1 MCERNYAELLEV
13 DALLSLSFF
22 LSIFALSGVYFSK
35 RVKQDSTAT
44 LREAVNH
51 SKPEATNTTD
61 YCIVKL
67 ASAAKLIQYALQRRE
82 VICHMTHRGH

>member
-1 MCERNYAELLEV
+1 MLCFH
-13 DALLSLSFF
+13 SL

-67 ASAAKLIQYALQRRE
+67 ASAGKLIQYASQRRE